1 MTTIVIIYF
10 IILLFAVRYAMK
22 VFFGFEFS
30 LQNLW
35 NKIDSTLQDII
46 LPPSLYQS
54 EMPSE
59 ISQEPPNSETPIY
72 GTPISAV
79 PIIPKLFM

>member
-22 VFFGFEFS
+22 VFFDFEFS

-35 NKIDSTLQDII
+35 NKIDSTIQDII
-46 LPPSLYQS
+46 LPPSLYKT

-59 ISQEPPNSETPIY
+59 ISQEPPIS
-72 GTPISAV
+72 GTPISGTPISGV

>member
-1 MTTIVIIYF
+1 
-10 IILLFAVRYAMK
+10 L
-22 VFFGFEFS
+22 
-30 LQNLW
+30 

-59 ISQEPPNSETPIY
+59 ISQEPPIS
-72 GTPISAV
+72 GTPISGTPISGV